1 MQNKDIQHYA
11 VNFGQNF
18 IQKGMREYFARCKY
32 CCSQMEMSECGSVC
46 ICHNCEIKVNTL
58 LIIEFWEGFYEME
71 RAMEAFFCKNPHLKI
86 KDERYD
92 EDEVF
97 YRVCADYVDDDAA
110 HGRHKT
116 VRFIGKDYIR
126 RGAKRDK
133 DRFAIKPKPMVIWYP
148 NNSPIIIYY
157 SENRMSYTG
166 KINAS
171 QRMPCHKR
179 SIWRLRWNGFTQQVE
194 ELFIDQYD
202 GLSKCNREE
211 VDVWLEKF
219 KK

>member
-1 MQNKDIQHYA
+1 MQSKDIQHYA

-58 LIIEFWEGFYEME
+58 IIIEFWEGFYKME

-97 YRVCADYVDDDAA
+97 HDAA
-110 HGRHKT
+110 RGRHKT

-126 RGAKRDK
+126 RGAERDK

-148 NNSPIIIYY
+148 YDSTTITYY
-157 SENRMSYTG
+157 SKSCVSYTG
-166 KINAS
+166 EVYPYG
-171 QRMPCHKR
+171 PCGGSLWKLTWNRHAR
-179 SIWRLRWNGFTQQVE
+179 RLHEV
-194 ELFIDQYD
+194 FIARAPAVKVY
-202 GLSKCNREE
+202 SREE
-211 VDVWLEKF
+211 VDAWLEQF
-219 KK
+219 EE